1 MSEQKLDI
9 LLEGINEL
17 FLVTREILDRK
28 DKMIVKLDVLI
39 MEVRQIKTDIAVI
52 RQDLGQLK
60 NSKLVA
66 S

>member
-17 FLVTREILDRK
+17 LLVTREILDRK

-39 MEVRQIKTDIAVI
+39 MEVRQIKTDIAVL
-52 RQDLGQLK
+52 RQDLVELK

>member
-17 FLVTREILDRK
+17 LLVTREILDRK
-28 DKMIVKLDVLI
+28 DKI
-39 MEVRQIKTDIAVI
+39 IA
-52 RQDLGQLK
+52 
-60 NSKLVA
+60 S